1 MKASGLRQGFFLALL
16 AVAALAI
23 GACGDEEESSG
34 SGGSSGGGDGG
45 GERLKI
51 GEVFYSTD
59 PYQVALE
66 KWMKRYAEEE
76 DFDFTACNQD
86 LKPEPGIDCVRNWVT
101 QDFDG
106 IIYAP
111 VDPAAAVAPTKQA
124 QQAGIPVIAVATKPG
139 PGVELPFADAM
150 EKEQTLEA
158 GKNAAEQVAEL
169 FPGDPVSALVLDL
182 PNLPIC
188 AERRMGGFI
197 EGVKSVAPDANIIAV
212 DGKGDRAGARAVA
225 ADAIQSGQEFN
236 IVTACTGEM
245 IQGALSAL
253 KAAGRGKATDK
264 KPETEYVFAIDGD
277 RLQVEQLL
285 DPTSPVMQV
294 MGLTPRENARK
305 AIDLIMRAINEE
317 IAIDAPEVVPLPAQL
332 LEPDCDAA
340 NQYLQEEY
348 FDEPV
353 DCP

>member
-1 MKASGLRQGFFLALL
+1 MKALGLRHGL
-16 AVAALAI
+16 VAALLTAAALALP
-23 GACGDEEESSG
+23 ACGGDDDSA
-34 SGGSSGGGDGG
+34 SGGSGAGG
-45 GERLKI
+45 GERLKV

-66 KWMKRYAEEE
+66 KWMKRYAKERG
-76 DFDFTACNQD
+76 FDFTSCNQD

-101 QDFDG
+101 QSYDG

-124 QQAGIPVIAVATKPG
+124 QSAGIPVIAVATKPG

-158 GKNAAEQVAEL
+158 GKNAAEQAKKL
-169 FPGDPVSALVLDL
+169 FPGEQVSALVLDL

-188 AERRMGGFI
+188 KERRMGGFI
-197 EGVKSVAPDANIIAV
+197 EGLKSVAPDANVIAV

-225 ADAIQSGQEFN
+225 ADAIQSGKDFN
-236 IVTACTGEM
+236 VVTACTGEM

-253 KAAGRGKATDK
+253 TSAGRGKASGK
-264 KPETEYVFAIDGD
+264 KPESEYVFAIDGD

-285 DPTSPVMQV
+285 DPSSPVMQV
-294 MGLTPRENARK
+294 MGLVPRENAQK
-305 AIDLIMRAINEE
+305 AIDLLMRAVNKE
-317 IAIDAPEVVPLPAQL
+317 IAIDAAEVVPLPAQL
-332 LEPDCDAA
+332 LEPDCEAA
-340 NQYLQEEY
+340 NKYLQEEY

-353 DCP
+353 NCP

>member
-1 MKASGLRQGFFLALL
+1 MRGSGLRLTLVAALV
-16 AVAALAI
+16 AVAALAVV
-23 GACGDEEESSG
+23 ACGDDDDGGSGSSG
-34 SGGSSGGGDGG
+34 SGGDGG

-66 KWMKRYAEEE
+66 KWMKRYADDE
-76 DFDFTACNQD
+76 DFDFTSCNQD

-101 QDFDG
+101 QDYDG

-124 QQAGIPVIAVATKPG
+124 QAAKIPVIAVATKPG

-150 EKEQTLEA
+150 EKEQTTEA
-158 GKNAAEQVAEL
+158 GKRAAEQAKEL
-169 FPGDPVSALVLDL
+169 FPGEPVSALVLDL

-188 AERRMGGFI
+188 KERRMGGFI
-197 EGVKSVAPDANIIAV
+197 EGLKSVDPDATVIAV

-225 ADAIQSGQEFN
+225 ADAIQSGKKFN

-253 KAAGRGKATDK
+253 KSAGRGKAAGK
-264 KPETEYVFAIDGD
+264 KPESEYVFAIDGD
-277 RLQVEQLL
+277 RLQVQQLL
-285 DPTSPVMQV
+285 DPSSPVMQV
-294 MGLTPRENARK
+294 MGLTPKENGRK
-305 AIDLIMRAINEE
+305 AVDLLMQ
-317 IAIDAPEVVPLPAQL
+317 AIDKKIEIDSAEVAPLPARL
-332 LEPDCDAA
+332 LEPDCEAA
-340 NQYLQEEY
+340 NEYLQEEY

>member
-1 MKASGLRQGFFLALL
+1 MKGPGLRLTLAAALVV
-16 AVAALAI
+16 VAALTGA
-23 GACGDEEESSG
+23 ACGGDDDNGSG
-34 SGGSSGGGDGG
+34 SGGSDGG
-45 GERLKI
+45 GGKQLKI

-66 KWMKRYAEEE
+66 KWMKRYAQDEN
-76 DFDFTACNQD
+76 FDLTSCNQD

-101 QDFDG
+101 QDYDG

-124 QQAGIPVIAVATKPG
+124 QAAKIPVIAVATKPG

-150 EKEQTLEA
+150 EKEQTTEA
-158 GKNAAEQVAEL
+158 GKRAAEQAKEL
-169 FPGDPVSALVLDL
+169 FPGEPVSALVLDL

-188 AERRMGGFI
+188 KERRMGGFI
-197 EGVKSVAPDANIIAV
+197 EGLKSVDPKANVIAV

-225 ADAIQSGQEFN
+225 ADAIQSGKKFN

-253 KAAGRGKATDK
+253 KSAGRGKAAGK
-264 KPETEYVFAIDGD
+264 KPESEYVFAIDGD
-277 RLQVEQLL
+277 RLQVQQLL
-285 DPTSPVMQV
+285 DPSSPVMQV
-294 MGLTPRENARK
+294 MGLTPKENGRKAVDLLMK
-305 AIDLIMRAINEE
+305 AIDKK
-317 IAIDAPEVVPLPAQL
+317 IAIDAPEVAPLPAQL

-340 NQYLQEEY
+340 NEYLQEEY

-353 DCP
+353 ACP

>member
-1 MKASGLRQGFFLALL
+1 MKGRGLRYGAMAALL
-16 AVAALAI
+16 ALAFA
-23 GACGDEEESSG
+23 ACGDDEDDSSSGGSG
-34 SGGSSGGGDGG
+34 SGGG
-45 GERLKI
+45 GEQLKF

-66 KWMKRYAEEE
+66 KWMKRYAKERNFEL
-76 DFDFTACNQD
+76 TTCNQD

-101 QDFDG
+101 QDYDG

-124 QQAGIPVIAVATKPG
+124 QSADIPVIAVATKPG

-150 EKEQTLEA
+150 EKEQTIEA
-158 GKNAAEQVAEL
+158 GKNAAEQAKKL
-169 FPGDPVSALVLDL
+169 FPGEPVSALVLDL

-188 AERRMGGFI
+188 KERRMGGFI
-197 EGVKSVAPDANIIAV
+197 EGLKSVEPDAKIIAV
-212 DGKGDRAGARAVA
+212 DGKGDRAGARTVA
-225 ADAIQSGQEFN
+225 ADAIQSGDDFN
-236 IVTACTGEM
+236 VVTACTGEM

-253 KAAGRGKATDK
+253 KSAGRGKAADK

-294 MGLTPRENARK
+294 MGLTPKENAQK
-305 AIDLIMRAINEE
+305 AIDLLMKAVNKK
-317 IAIDAPEVVPLPAQL
+317 IAIDAPEVVGLPARL
-332 LEPDCDAA
+332 LEPDCEAA
-340 NQYLQEEY
+340 NEYLQEEY

-353 DCP
+353 PCP